1 MKPKKINKTELQCPL
16 PANMYERAKKELEEA
31 NQQNVSKIL
40 ENENNSTEAFVTRRI
55 NGLMYV
61 DMWGGFG
68 YGNQKKI
75 V

>member
-1 MKPKKINKTELQCPL
+1 
-16 PANMYERAKKELEEA
+16 MYERAKKELEEA

-61 DMWGGFG
+61 DFWGTPL
-68 YGNQKKI
+68 YSSQKKI

>member
-1 MKPKKINKTELQCPL
+1 MKPKKINKTELQFPL
-16 PANMYERAKKELEEA
+16 PAKMYERAKKELEEA

-40 ENENNSTEAFVTRRI
+40 ENENNSTQAFVTRRI
-55 NGLMYV
+55 NGFLYV
-61 DMWGGFG
+61 DIWGGFG